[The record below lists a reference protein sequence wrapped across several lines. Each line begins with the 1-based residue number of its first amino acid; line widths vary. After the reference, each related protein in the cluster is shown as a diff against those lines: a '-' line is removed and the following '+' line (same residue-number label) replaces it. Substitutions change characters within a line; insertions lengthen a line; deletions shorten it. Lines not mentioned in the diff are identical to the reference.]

1 MAATLIPNAAIRDI
15 QEELHRLD
23 EAAAGADR
31 ETLRTRVQTHLA
43 WIPPEWEAAAREVMA
58 GLGGRHPSRM
68 ILLLPDPDA
77 GRDAIDA
84 EVSVDVF
91 GAAVAGRA
99 VSTEVIALR
108 LCGVCAAAPAS
119 VVSPLVVADLPVFLR
134 WRGPLPLG
142 TPELEQLLGVA
153 DRLVVDS
160 AEWADADRALAVL
173 PGLFDRIAVS
183 DIAWARTIPWRVA
196 LAGRWPGIATSHR
209 LRVEGPRCAA
219 LLLAGWLRA
228 RLGHPFALEHIHGAE
243 LTLVEID
250 GAAVGPTRNGGMSPA
265 DLLSAQLE
273 IFGRDPVYEQAV
285 TAAASFP
292 A

>member
-134 WRGPLPLG
+134 WRGPLPFG
-142 TPELEQLLGVA
+142 TPELEQLLDVA
-153 DRLVVDS
+153 DRLIVDS
-160 AEWADADRALAVL
+160 AEWPEPDRALAVL
-173 PGLFDRIAVS
+173 PGLFDRVAVS
-183 DIAWARTIPWRVA
+183 DIAWARTVPWRLA
-196 LAGRWPGIATSHR
+196 LARRWPGVAASRR
-209 LRVEGPRCAA
+209 LRVEGSRCEAV
-219 LLLAGWLRA
+219 LLAGWLRA
-228 RLGHPFALEHIHGAE
+228 RLGHPFELEHTPGEE

-250 GAAVGPTRNGGMSPA
+250 GAAVEPAGNGGASSA

-273 IFGRDPVYEQAV
+273 SFGRDPVYEQAV
-285 TAAASFP
+285 AAAVSP
-292 A
+292 SA